1 MNQDKE
7 KAPGGQTPRATI
19 QGRDQHM
26 TNNTSIVQVVDG
38 VPFTTSEVVAEHAG
52 IEHRAALQLLETHQE
67 SIESAF
73 GQVAF
78 EMRAGYNNARVRIAR
93 LTEQQS
99 TALLTLMRNT
109 PAVVAFKIS
118 LVKAFAE
125 ATNHNVVA
133 LPSRSALAQMVLDA
147 EKELGEA
154 QSTIESQKPIV
165 SYHDKF
171 VAERDDIITVDNFA
185 SQYGS
190 TGPKVRTL
198 LKEKGIAVR
207 RAIGSRWSDSAG
219 RMVEEFEWRPRQ
231 GVRSSEWFEIRPQ
244 HNAPRLHNGQVRQ
257 TMYVLQ
263 FCADGLAAKLGL
275 TEPQMFG
282 GDAA

>member
-1 MNQDKE
+1 M
-7 KAPGGQTPRATI
+7 I
-19 QGRDQHM
+19 Q
-26 TNNTSIVQVVDG
+26 NTSLVQMVDG
-38 VPFTTSEVVAEHAG
+38 VPFTTSEIVAEHAG
-52 IEHRAALQLLETHQE
+52 VTHQATLKL
-67 SIESAF
+67 IESYREAMEGAF
-73 GQVAF
+73 GQVGF
-78 EMRAGYNNARVRIAR
+78 EFRPGYNGSQVRYAQ
-93 LTEQQS
+93 LNEGQS
-99 TALLTLMRNT
+99 TFLLTLTRNT
-109 PAVVAFKIS
+109 PQVVAFKAN

-125 ATNHNVVA
+125 ATKGTVVA

-154 QSTIESQKPIV
+154 QSTIEAQKPIV
-165 SYHDKF
+165 SYHDRF

-190 TGPKVRTL
+190 TGPKVRAL
-198 LKEKGIAVR
+198 IKEKGIAVR
-207 RAIGSRWSDSAG
+207 RAIGSRWSDTAG

-231 GVRSSEWFEIRPQ
+231 GVKSSEWFEIRPQ

-263 FCADGLAAKLGL
+263 FRADDLAAKLGL

-282 GDAA
+282 GEAA

>member
-1 MNQDKE
+1 MSNTNDISLVRVIDGEPKTSSVIVADRTGNQHASVIRLVRDNISDFE
-7 KAPGGQTPRATI
+7 KFGGVGFEIAPFETAGGMQKR
-19 QGRDQHM
+19 
-26 TNNTSIVQVVDG
+26 
-38 VPFTTSEVVAEHAG
+38 EVAH
-52 IEHRAALQLLETHQE
+52 L
-67 SIESAF
+67 
-73 GQVAF
+73 
-78 EMRAGYNNARVRIAR
+78 N
-93 LTEQQS
+93 EQQA
-99 TALLTLMRNT
+99 TLLVTYLRNT
-109 PAVVAFKIS
+109 PDVRRLKLA
-118 LVKAFAE
+118 LVSDFYAMRQQLQSQ
-125 ATNHNVVA
+125 NVVA

-154 QSTIESQKPIV
+154 QSTIEAQKPIV

-190 TGPKVRTL
+190 TGPKVRSL
-198 LKEKGIAVR
+198 IKEKGIAVR
-207 RAIGSRWSDSAG
+207 RAIGSRWSDTAG

-231 GVRSSEWFEIRPQ
+231 GVKSSEWFELRPQ

-263 FCADGLAAKLGL
+263 FRADDLAAKLGL

>member
-1 MNQDKE
+1 M
-7 KAPGGQTPRATI
+7 I
-19 QGRDQHM
+19 Q
-26 TNNTSIVQVVDG
+26 NTSLVQVVDG
-38 VPFTTSEVVAEHAG
+38 VPFTTSEIVAEHAG

-73 GQVAF
+73 GTIAF
-78 EMRAGYNNARVRIAR
+78 EMRKSGGRPVRLAR

-109 PAVVAFKIS
+109 PAVVAFKIN

-154 QSTIESQKPIV
+154 QSTIEAQKPIV

-190 TGPKVRTL
+190 TGPRVRAL

-207 RAIGSRWSDSAG
+207 RAIGSRWSDTAG

-231 GVRSSEWFEIRPQ
+231 GVKSSEWFELRPQ

-263 FCADGLAAKLGL
+263 FRADDLAAKLGL

>member
-1 MNQDKE
+1 MPN
-7 KAPGGQTPRATI
+7 
-19 QGRDQHM
+19 
-26 TNNTSIVQVVDG
+26 TNDTNLVQVVDG
-38 VPFTTSEVVAEHAG
+38 VPFTTSEVVAQHAG
-52 IEHRAALQLLETHQE
+52 IEHRAALQLLETHQD

-78 EMRAGYNNARVRIAR
+78 EMRAGYNNAKVRLAR

-109 PAVVAFKIS
+109 PQVVSFKIN

-125 ATNHNVVA
+125 ATKQNVVA
-133 LPSRSALAQMVLDA
+133 LPSRAALAQMVLDA
-147 EKELGEA
+147 EKELNEA
-154 QSTIESQKPIV
+154 QSTIEAQKPIV

-190 TGPKVRTL
+190 TGPKVRAL
-198 LKEKGIAVR
+198 LKERGIAVR
-207 RAIGSRWSDSAG
+207 RAIGARWSDSAG

-231 GVRSSEWFEIRPQ
+231 GTRYAEWFVVRPQ

-263 FCADGLAAKLGL
+263 FRADDLAAKLGL
-275 TEPQMFG
+275 DEPQMFG